1 MIASGATVI
10 SWKAPSLWELGMCI
24 KPVKLSHVLVQVDG
38 QDWHDTV
45 KLIMYSYL
53 TYLYKRD

>member
-1 MIASGATVI
+1 
-10 SWKAPSLWELGMCI
+10 MCI